1 MCKYLYGSMY
11 MLIAIKSNFTI
22 ILPKEFLE
30 DLGARVYIK
39 TISKYQ
45 EKNIMYTYKSFLPD
59 NMREKIK

>member
-22 ILPKEFLE
+22 TLPKEFLE